1 VPGVHPCEDGL
12 AKVCIGSRRSGG
24 PGLLAGDR
32 TILIGALAMR
42 RGRWARRQS
51 ILSRRGTA
59 RVFLARPCGTGHHD
73 NAVVHKF
80 DLRILNGFLIEKMA
94 FRPSCLWG
102 SRRFLCV
109 AGSFFGRTFQENI
122 GKRTRR
128 IAVAQ
133 DRVI

>member
-12 AKVCIGSRRSGG
+12 AKVCIGPRRSGG

-51 ILSRRGTA
+51 ILSKRGTA

-94 FRPSCLWG
+94 FGRHVCGAPGAFSALPEASLGEPSRKISGNAQDG
-102 SRRFLCV
+102 SR
-109 AGSFFGRTFQENI
+109 
-122 GKRTRR
+122 
-128 IAVAQ
+128 
-133 DRVI
+133 